1 MRNIFFFLSAEVL
14 LFCSCGHDN
23 KLPKNVLAQD
33 KMREVLWDMM
43 NAGQYVSS
51 YVLTKDSI
59 DKIGESTKVYGQV
72 LQLHAVSKEEFER
85 SYAYYRDHP
94 ELMKVILDSLSK
106 KQSYTVE
113 KFQKD
118 TTVRQNILERK
129 KARMDSSRRK
139 TP

>member
-1 MRNIFFFLSAEVL
+1 MRNIFFFLSSGVL
-14 LFCSCGHDN
+14 FFCSCGNNN
-23 KLPKNVLAQD
+23 KLPKNVLPQD

-94 ELMKVILDSLSK
+94 DLMKVILDSLSK
-106 KQSYTVE
+106 KQTYTVE

-118 TTVRQNILERK
+118 TTVRHNILERK
-129 KARMDSSRRK
+129 KVRMDSSRRK
-139 TP
+139 SP

>member
-1 MRNIFFFLSAEVL
+1 
-14 LFCSCGHDN
+14 
-23 KLPKNVLAQD
+23 
-33 KMREVLWDMM
+33 MM

-59 DKIGESTKVYGQV
+59 DKIGESTRVYGQV
-72 LQLHAVSKEEFER
+72 LQLHAISKEQFER

-106 KQSYTVE
+106 KQSYMVE

-118 TTVRQNILERK
+118 TTVRHNILERK
-129 KARMDSSRRK
+129 KVRMDSSRRK
-139 TP
+139 SP

>member
-1 MRNIFFFLSAEVL
+1 MRSGLYFLSWVIL
-14 LFCSCGHDN
+14 LFASCRDNN
-23 KLPKNVLAQD
+23 KLPKNVLSQD

-59 DKIGESTKVYGQV
+59 DKIGESTRVYGQV
-72 LQLHAVSKEEFER
+72 LQLHAISKEQFER

-106 KQSYTVE
+106 KQSYMVE

-118 TTVRQNILERK
+118 TTVRHNILERK
-129 KARMDSSRRK
+129 KVRMDSSRRK
-139 TP
+139 SP